1 MTYKEAID
9 EIEIIIEEIESEQL
23 DIDLL
28 TEKLKRAKKL
38 FEFCQNKLKETKD
51 SVDKLLESGE

>member
-28 TEKLKRAKKL
+28 TEKLKRAKNVITSYSIHYTKL
-38 FEFCQNKLKETKD
+38 YDNLSIVGNK
-51 SVDKLLESGE
+51 